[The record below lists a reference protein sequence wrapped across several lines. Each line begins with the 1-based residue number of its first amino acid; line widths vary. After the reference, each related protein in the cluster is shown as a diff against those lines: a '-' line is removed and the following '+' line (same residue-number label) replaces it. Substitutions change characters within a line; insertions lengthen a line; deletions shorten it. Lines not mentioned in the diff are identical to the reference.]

1 MADELLVFEQT
12 IEAVFVRALH
22 GRLTPTCKARLSEA
36 GLDLSQKLRPAY
48 PFDAWMKFLRIAAE
62 ELYPFEALSEGAFHI
77 GEACIDGFRETML
90 GRAVLSLL
98 RVLGPKRALMRATQN
113 FRAGNNYTE
122 SRLKELGPRQFELWM
137 NEVGALP
144 TFTAGIVH
152 AGLRTAGAE
161 NIRIDL
167 SGYDGHACTY
177 CISWSEASVSSGVAG
192 KGDSKAATRS
202 GSISSR

>member
-1 MADELLVFEQT
+1 MPDELLVFEQT
-12 IEAVFVRALH
+12 IEAVYVRALH
-22 GRLTPTCKARLSEA
+22 GRLPPTCKARLRQA
-36 GLDLSQKLRPAY
+36 GLDLDQKLRPAY
-48 PFDAWMKFLRIAAE
+48 PFTSWMTFLRITAE
-62 ELYPFEALSEGAFHI
+62 ELYPGEPLEIGAFKI

-122 SRLKELGPRQFELWM
+122 SRIKEVSPRQYELWM
-137 NEVGALP
+137 NEVGSLP
-144 TFTAGIVH
+144 TFTAGILH

-161 NIRIDL
+161 SVRVDL

-202 GSISSR
+202 GSISSL

>member
-22 GRLTPTCKARLSEA
+22 GRLPPACKARLRQA
-36 GLDLSQKLRPAY
+36 GLNLDQKLRPAY
-48 PFDAWMKFLRIAAE
+48 PFDAWMTFLRITAE
-62 ELYPFEALSEGAFHI
+62 ELYPGVPLEQGAFKI

-137 NEVGALP
+137 NEVGSLP
-144 TFTAGIVH
+144 TFTSGILH

-161 NIRIDL
+161 NIRIEMK
-167 SGYDGHACTY
+167 GYDGHGCTY
-177 CISWSEASVSSGVAG
+177 CINWSEAAVSSGVAG
-192 KGDSKAATRS
+192 KGDSRAATRS
-202 GSISSR
+202 GSISSL

>member
-1 MADELLVFEQT
+1 MPDELLVFEQT
-12 IEAVFVRALH
+12 IEAVYVRALH
-22 GRLTPTCKARLSEA
+22 GRLPPTCKTRLRQA
-36 GLDLSQKLRPAY
+36 GLDLDQKLRPAY
-48 PFDAWMKFLRIAAE
+48 PFTSWMTFLRITAE
-62 ELYPFEALSEGAFHI
+62 ELYPGEPLEIGAFKI

-122 SRLKELGPRQFELWM
+122 SRIKEVSPRQYELWM
-137 NEVGALP
+137 NEVGSLP
-144 TFTAGIVH
+144 TFTAGILH

-161 NIRIDL
+161 SVRVDL

>member
-22 GRLTPTCKARLSEA
+22 GRLPPSCKERLRQA
-36 GLDLSQKLRPAY
+36 GLDLDRKLRPAY
-48 PFDAWMKFLRIAAE
+48 PFAEWMAFLRITAE
-62 ELYPFEALSEGAFHI
+62 ELYPGEPLETGAFKI

-122 SRLKELGPRQFELWM
+122 SRLKELAPRQFELWM
-137 NEVGALP
+137 NEVGPLP
-144 TFTAGIVH
+144 TFTAGILH

-192 KGDSKAATRS
+192 RGDSKAATRS
-202 GSISSR
+202 GSISSL

>member
-12 IEAVFVRALH
+12 LEAVFVRGLH
-22 GRLTPTCKARLSEA
+22 GRLTPTCKARLRQA
-36 GLDLSQKLRPAY
+36 GLDLDQKLRPSYA
-48 PFDAWMKFLRIAAE
+48 FDAWMTFLRITAQ
-62 ELYPFEALSEGAFHI
+62 ELYPDEPLEQGAFKM

-98 RVLGPKRALMRATQN
+98 RVLGPRRALMRATQN

-137 NEVGALP
+137 NEVGPLP

-167 SGYDGHACTY
+167 SGHDGHACTY
-177 CISWSEASVSSGVAG
+177 SICWSEASVSSGVAG
-192 KGDSKAATRS
+192 KGDSKAATES
-202 GSISSR
+202 GSINSL

>member
-22 GRLTPTCKARLSEA
+22 GRVTPNCKARLRQA
-36 GLDLSQKLRPAY
+36 GLDLDRKLRPAY
-48 PFDAWMKFLRIAAE
+48 PFDAWMTFLRITAE
-62 ELYPFEALSEGAFHI
+62 ELFPGEPLEQGAFQI

-137 NEVGALP
+137 NEVGSLP
-144 TFTAGIVH
+144 TFTAGILY

-161 NIRIDL
+161 NVRVDL
-167 SGYDGHACTY
+167 SGYDGHTCTY

-192 KGDSKAATRS
+192 RGDSKAATRS
-202 GSISSR
+202 GSISSL

>member
-1 MADELLVFEQT
+1 MPDELLVFEQT
-12 IEAVFVRALH
+12 IEAVYVRALH
-22 GRLTPTCKARLSEA
+22 GRLPPTCKARLRQA
-36 GLDLSQKLRPAY
+36 GLDLDQKLRPAY
-48 PFDAWMKFLRIAAE
+48 PFTAWMTFLRITAE
-62 ELYPFEALSEGAFHI
+62 ELYPGEPLEIGAFKI

-122 SRLKELGPRQFELWM
+122 SRIREVSPRQYELWM
-137 NEVGALP
+137 NEVGSLP
-144 TFTAGIVH
+144 TFTAGILH

-161 NIRIDL
+161 SVRVDL

-202 GSISSR
+202 GSINSR